1 MALRNSPDRWG
12 VMAQAIHWL
21 VFILIVSAWFAVEN
35 AHELPKGDPG
45 RDPWMALHKAFG
57 ASVFFLVWLRLGWRL
72 FDPRPAEPASMSRW
86 QVAGARVG
94 HALLYALLFAVPLS
108 GWLFDSATALR
119 PLIWWGLVPMPSL
132 TGGAAPGLKD
142 IAKEAHEWLFWTLVL
157 VAAGHAA
164 AALVHHFVN
173 RDEVLRRM
181 LPQRRSRIG

>member
-1 MALRNSPDRWG
+1 
-12 VMAQAIHWL
+12 
-21 VFILIVSAWFAVEN
+21 
-35 AHELPKGDPG
+35 
-45 RDPWMALHKAFG
+45 
-57 ASVFFLVWLRLGWRL
+57 
-72 FDPRPAEPASMSRW
+72 
-86 QVAGARVG
+86 
-94 HALLYALLFAVPLS
+94 
-108 GWLFDSATALR
+108 
-119 PLIWWGLVPMPSL
+119 MPSL